1 MNLHPFILQS
11 ILENTEDSV
20 AIIDRNFDYI
30 CFNQNYFKEVER
42 IYNRKIEI
50 GQNVHDFIT
59 NSQDVEVSKQNF
71 GKCLNGEV
79 IVVTNRYGNEEFE
92 TSVFEVKLFPFR
104 NDNDHVEGIIIWTKN
119 ISEKDLIQIENNLI
133 KTRLE
138 NAESSARMCSW
149 EVDVITGGGWWSNNM
164 FNIFGFPL
172 SPTPPTLEEYL
183 EHVHEEDRSI
193 AMSAVDFLLKG
204 EIPDPLEYRTNPR
217 YTEMRVVLPTYQ
229 NVKIESGAVVKIM
242 GTIIDITDLKHA
254 QEKISNL
261 LEEKDLLLKEVLHRI
276 NNNMSILL
284 SILNLQSANT
294 TDMQLKTIL
303 RDIESRIQSMNILYN
318 KLFRMQNIR
327 QMPATEY
334 FISMLGDIKSIYK
347 VPSGIIFDLRIDDI
361 YVNAKVLFSLGL
373 IVNELLSNCLK
384 YAFVK
389 SQTGV
394 ILFQMTK
401 SKEGEIILVVED
413 NGNWIESDKS
423 SKSKSGFGLELVS
436 LLARQLQAKW
446 NVKKDHGTRYEFR
459 FIPND

>member
-1 MNLHPFILQS
+1 M
-11 ILENTEDSV
+11 ENTEDSIAV
-20 AIIDRNFDYI
+20 LDRNYKYLY
-30 CFNQNYFKEVER
+30 FNQNYFREIER
-42 IYNRKIEI
+42 IYNRQIEV
-50 GQNVHDFIT
+50 GHNSFDFIT
-59 NSQDVEVSKQNF
+59 SLEDIEVSKQNF
-71 GKCLNGEV
+71 RKCLNGEV
-79 IVVTNRYGNEEFE
+79 IVVTNRYGNKEFK

-104 NDNDHVEGIIIWTKN
+104 NKNDLVEGIIIWTKN

-138 NAESSARMCSW
+138 NAESSARMGSW
-149 EVDVITGGGWWSNNM
+149 EVDVLTGGGWWSNNM
-164 FNIFGFPL
+164 FNIFGFPVCQ
-172 SPTPPTLEEYL
+172 TPPTLEEYL

-193 AMSAVDFLLKG
+193 AMSSIEFLLKG
-204 EIPDPLEYRTNPR
+204 EVPKSIEYRTNPN

-294 TDMQLKTIL
+294 SDPLIKSIL
-303 RDIESRIQSMNILYN
+303 VDIESRIQSMNILYN

-334 FISMLGDIKSIYK
+334 FYSMLDDIKSIYK
-347 VPSGIIFDLRIDDI
+347 VPSGIIFDLRIEEI
-361 YVNAKVLFSLGL
+361 YMNAKVLFSLGL
-373 IVNELLSNCLK
+373 IVNELISNCLK
-384 YAFVK
+384 YAFLK
-389 SQTGV
+389 SKTGV
-394 ILFQMTK
+394 ILFQITK
-401 SKEGEIILVVED
+401 SKQGEITLVVED
-413 NGNWIESDKS
+413 NGSWIEPNRSA
-423 SKSKSGFGLELVS
+423 KSKSGFGLELVS

-446 NVKKDHGTRYEFR
+446 NVKKDQGTRYEFR
-459 FIPND
+459 FIPGEH